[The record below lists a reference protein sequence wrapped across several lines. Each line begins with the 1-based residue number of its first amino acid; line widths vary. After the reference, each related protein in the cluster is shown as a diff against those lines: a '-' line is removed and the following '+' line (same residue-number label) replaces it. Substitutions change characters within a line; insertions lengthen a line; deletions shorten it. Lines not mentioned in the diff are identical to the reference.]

1 MRKFQRGDQVV
12 KSGYLGVVTGEYLPG
27 MYEVRLERGEVVV
40 PGSELFEPHPEYG
53 AGVWTSEECK
63 REALGLDASQPL
75 GQLVKQVVEVLERHG
90 YDSIDRELAFW
101 HYSQVTGRE
110 YNDLYDAWLASDL

>member
-12 KSGYLGVVTGEYLPG
+12 KSGHLGVVQGEYLPG
-27 MYEVRLERGEVVV
+27 MYEVRLGSGEVVV

-53 AGVWTSEECK
+53 VGVWTSDEVK
-63 REALGLDASQPL
+63 REALGLDASLPV
-75 GQLVKQVVEVLERHG
+75 GELVRQVVEVLERHG

-101 HYSQVTGRE
+101 HYSQVTGHE
-110 YNDLYDAWLASDL
+110 YNDLYDAWLAADL